1 MQAKEVRASR
11 ILDSRK
17 KETILISVRAGK
29 AIFSASSPSGTSTG
43 KHEAKPYK
51 TTLNSDIKTI
61 SQNSKKLS
69 QLTAKVKDFSDLSVV
84 EGLIKG
90 KIGANTLYALETA
103 ILKAAASCSGV
114 ELWQLI
120 NKKAGRRKK
129 MPMPVGNAVGGGM
142 HAAAGKSTDF
152 QEFLFIPQTRKFC
165 SAYALNLAAY
175 KMTDKLLQEYD
186 DSFDGKKD
194 MESAFTTSLDN
205 EAVLSIMNDVKK
217 SLEKSPAK
225 SKIRIG
231 VDVAASSFF
240 KNRGYFYKSKY
251 KSLGRSRQMEYV
263 SYLAKKYNI
272 FYIEDP
278 LSEDDFN
285 GFAVLRKKAKNSSL
299 IVGDDLT
306 ATNPARLKKAIK
318 ARAIN
323 AIIVKPNQIGSLL
336 EVKQVCEIARKNRIK
351 IIFSHRSGETA
362 DSALADLA
370 FAFQADFI
378 KTGIAGKERQV
389 KLKRLVEIEKSV

>member
-1 MQAKEVRASR
+1 MQIKEVEASR

-17 KETILISVRAGK
+17 KETILISVKSGK
-29 AIFSASSPSGTSTG
+29 AVFNASSPSGTSTG
-43 KHEAKPYK
+43 RHEAKPYK
-51 TTLNSDIKTI
+51 TTLNSDIRVI
-61 SQNSKKLS
+61 NQNSKKLS
-69 QLTAKVKDFSDLSVV
+69 QLTARLKDFDDLSVV

-103 ILKAAASCSGV
+103 ILKAAASSYGV

-120 NKKAGRRKK
+120 NRNAGSRKK
-129 MPMPVGNAVGGGM
+129 MPMPVGNVVGGGM
-142 HAAAGKSTDF
+142 HAAVGKSIDF
-152 QEFLFIPQTRKFC
+152 QEFLFIPQTGKFC
-165 SAYALNLAAY
+165 RAYALNLAAY
-175 KMTDKLLQEYD
+175 KMTEKLLQEYD
-186 DSFDGKKD
+186 DSFEGKKD
-194 MESAFTTSLDN
+194 MENAFITSLDD
-205 EAVLSIMNDVKK
+205 EAVLSVMNDVKK

-240 KNRGYFYKSKY
+240 KNRKYFYKSKS
-251 KSLGRSRQMEYV
+251 KSLGRSGQIDYV

-306 ATNPARLKKAIK
+306 TTNPARLKKAIK
-318 ARAIN
+318 AQAIN

-336 EVKQVCEIARKNRIK
+336 EVRQVCEIARKNRIK
-351 IIFSHRSGETA
+351 IIFSHRSGETT
-362 DSALADLA
+362 DSTIADLA
-370 FAFQADFI
+370 FAFQADYI